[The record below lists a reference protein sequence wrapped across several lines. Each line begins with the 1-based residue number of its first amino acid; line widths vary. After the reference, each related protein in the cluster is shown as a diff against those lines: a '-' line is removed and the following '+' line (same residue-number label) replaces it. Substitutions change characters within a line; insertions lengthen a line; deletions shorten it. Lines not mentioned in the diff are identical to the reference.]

1 MTVSPTLETIKINIT
16 DSSGFRKARRPNTS
30 SVSILVT
37 YNTDRVALL
46 QLDLDPLTERGKHLR
61 EDDLLVP
68 HGIVAVPLDGGP
80 SLQAEK

>member
-1 MTVSPTLETIKINIT
+1 M
-16 DSSGFRKARRPNTS
+16 
-30 SVSILVT
+30 SILIT

-61 EDDLLVP
+61 EDDLLIP